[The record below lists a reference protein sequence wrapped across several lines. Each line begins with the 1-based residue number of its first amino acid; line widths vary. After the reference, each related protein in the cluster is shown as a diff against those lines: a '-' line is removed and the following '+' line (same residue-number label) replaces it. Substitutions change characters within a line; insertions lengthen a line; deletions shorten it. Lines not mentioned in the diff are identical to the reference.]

1 MGSELRG
8 DRGWEATA
16 GPGARTGGCWGFV
29 PKTGLQVVL
38 MWGWVTPRS
47 QWGHP
52 LEEAWAQL
60 PLGSSRG
67 PRTLLLGELK

>member
-8 DRGWEATA
+8 DRGWEAPA
-16 GPGARTGGCWGFV
+16 GPSARTGGCWVFV
-29 PKTGLQVVL
+29 AVL

-52 LEEAWAQL
+52 LEQAWAQL
-60 PLGSSRG
+60 PLSGSRG